1 MIHLSI
7 GSTFCLIFC
16 CPSHSVQRTS
26 VFEPRYLALVEGVI
40 QFRLPH
46 LTILGM
52 HSKGQWLANR
62 QLGAHDVYLVLR
74 VNLVIVG
81 GVSKSERQ
89 EALLLEISLML

>member
-1 MIHLSI
+1 
-7 GSTFCLIFC
+7 
-16 CPSHSVQRTS
+16 
-26 VFEPRYLALVEGVI
+26 
-40 QFRLPH
+40 
-46 LTILGM
+46 M